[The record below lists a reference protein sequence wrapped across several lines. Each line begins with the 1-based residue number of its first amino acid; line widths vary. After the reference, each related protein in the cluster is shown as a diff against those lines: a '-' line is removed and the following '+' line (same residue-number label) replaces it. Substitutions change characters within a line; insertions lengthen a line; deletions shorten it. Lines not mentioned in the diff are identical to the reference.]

1 MKSGILKLAACLFLA
16 APAFAQDAH
25 APAAVSKYKID
36 IDYTAA
42 PDLKDWAETQLRPA
56 VEKWYPIIIADL
68 PSEGFTPPQHFDIKI
83 DPGYDGIAATAGTH
97 VMVSPK
103 WINSQNARGPVNEAV
118 GSVIHELVHVVQ
130 QYGRAGRRNPMP
142 GYFTEGIADYI
153 RWWKYEPATVRRPV
167 QPVRRNGQTASYKDS
182 YQTTAAFLEYV
193 AKNHDHEFVVKLNA
207 AGRDGNYSPDMFKM
221 YTGKTVDE
229 LWSEFVDTLKK

>member
-1 MKSGILKLAACLFLA
+1 MCIVAGTAVAQYQ
-16 APAFAQDAH
+16 APRTADA
-25 APAAVSKYKID
+25 PKYKID
-36 IDYTAA
+36 LDYTAA
-42 PDLKDWAETQLRPA
+42 PELKDWAETQLRPA

-68 PSEGFTPPQHFDIKI
+68 PSEGYTPPLHFDIKI
-83 DPGYDGIAATAGTH
+83 DPDYKGTAATAGTH
-97 VMVSPK
+97 VMVSPT
-103 WINSQNARGPVNEAV
+103 WIKSQSARGPVNEAV

-130 QYGRAGRRNPMP
+130 QYGRAGRRNPIP

-153 RWWKYEPATVRRPV
+153 RWWKYEPASVRRPV
-167 QPVRRNGQTASYKDS
+167 QPVKRNGQSASYKDS

-207 AGRDGNYSPDMFKM
+207 AAREGTYSPGIFAT
-221 YTGKTVDE
+221 YAGKTIDE